1 MTQAEFAAA
10 FKELHLIMDGAIEGV
25 SEAGEYAQKLI
36 TRAVIESIN
45 RFELTDGR
53 FVANQDY
60 AARISTLER
69 RLNGLLGKH
78 YLPAVR
84 EYLPAY
90 TTIEETTIG
99 LQKDFNEIQDDLKSL
114 IAPARK
120 AAYDTAS
127 YYLRDAL
134 KDAYLQPA
142 FFALAQQVVSGAGL
156 NDTIALLERWD
167 EKGLPKELNAGR
179 QTPNLR
185 QYATQIARDTMYKYQ
200 GTINERIAGE
210 YGLTSFIYVGGVIED
225 TRPLCRHLVSLR
237 RKISL
242 DEMPALIR
250 QFPQG
255 LYPDTARDNFI
266 SVCGGF
272 SCRHSAN
279 PVRA

>member
-1 MTQAEFAAA
+1 MTLAEFTAG
-10 FKELHLIMDGAIEGV
+10 FKDLHQTMDASIEGV
-25 SEAGEYAQKLI
+25 TTAGETTQRLI
-36 TRAVIESIN
+36 TKAVIDAIN
-45 RFELTDGR
+45 RFEITDGR
-53 FVANQDY
+53 FVVNQDY
-60 AARISTLER
+60 AARLQALER
-69 RLNGLLGKH
+69 KLNGILGKQF
-78 YLPAVR
+78 LPAVR
-84 EYLPAY
+84 DYLPTY
-90 TTIEETTIG
+90 KTIEGTTIG
-99 LQKDFNEIQDDLKSL
+99 LQRGYNEIKADIQTL
-114 IAPARK
+114 ISPARR

-142 FFALAQQVVSGAGL
+142 FFALGQQVVSGAGL
-156 NDTIALLERWD
+156 NDTVELLERWD
-167 EKGLPKELNAGR
+167 EKGLPRELNAGR

-210 YGLTSFIYVGGVIED
+210 YGLTHFIYVGGIIED
-225 TRPLCRHLVSLR
+225 TRPLCRHLVGLR

-242 DEMPALIR
+242 DEMPKLIR
-250 QFPQG
+250 TYPEG

-266 SVCGGF
+266 AVCGGY